1 MSKCKDHQKE
11 SVVLGA
17 LDLMF
22 SPTVL
27 FKWRWIQ
34 HFKPRENYF
43 CSQSHDRD
51 VEKSLVCKLYY
62 LASCF
67 AHVEED

>member
-1 MSKCKDHQKE
+1 M
-11 SVVLGA
+11 VLGA
-17 LDLMF
+17 LDLML
-22 SPTVL
+22 SVGVL

-34 HFKPRENYF
+34 HFKPRENHF
-43 CSQSHDRD
+43 CGQSHERN

-67 AHVEED
+67 VQVED